1 MPFSLAADI
10 WLVSALTRSGLIR
23 PLFSVMVAV
32 PTLMTILRILSIFLS
47 VTVAGH
53 GGFVGC
59 PRQA

>member
-1 MPFSLAADI
+1 
-10 WLVSALTRSGLIR
+10 VSALTRSGLIR